1 MTYKYFDLFKSLSL
15 TFLRLVQSRFCLG
28 LIIYSSWIEP
38 SEYCTKVPMNER
50 VFLRVWAPLLARPKP
65 YFLFP
70 VFLSKGN
77 FPVII
82 GIPLGMLFANIWSS
96 YTGLHVESVCVRQ
109 TRFQEARQRNK
120 NGRRRERN
128 TAFLVEAPQSTYTFK
143 LCKPV
148 NYSFLVLSWFEL
160 GFYHL

>member
-38 SEYCTKVPMNER
+38 SEYCSKGPSNER
-50 VFLRVWAPLLARPKP
+50 VFLWVRVPLLARPKP
-65 YFLFP
+65 CFLFP

-96 YTGLHVESVCVRQ
+96 YTDSVCIRQ
-109 TRFQEARQRNK
+109 TWFQEARQRNK
-120 NGRRRERN
+120 NGRRREKN
-128 TAFLVEAPQSTYTFK
+128 TAFLVEAPQSTYTFNSYVSQWVI
-143 LCKPV
+143 L
-148 NYSFLVLSWFEL
+148 F
-160 GFYHL
+160 